1 MSQLLSLTNQL
12 SSQPRLG
19 PDAGEP
25 QPGETAGESRM
36 FQALGTPS
44 RTPLVPPLNSTP
56 LLQDVRAPAS
66 EQLGSAQAPPPRSAP
81 VAAPHSSAPQAP
93 PRFEVPPPQPSTS
106 GWVPPGPP
114 PARARRDSR
123 SSSES
128 EASEA
133 ESDVTVCDSASSRLA
148 DIIYEVCPDSRP
160 LVDSA
165 SALSCGF
172 EAWFGQPEAT
182 ASRQHLRLYP
192 RVAEVQSEVA
202 ARSEALARR
211 PKPLSHIIRSRQY
224 ALADDPVFASSNP
237 VNPSFAQLAGARAV
251 GSRRW
256 GSITFSEMERLE
268 RLFQNQLEVTSSS
281 LWLMSGILAMLKRDD
296 FQPSDPTLFN
306 SALSSVSAAVSRQA
320 CTAAAGSGFIRAKRR
335 ESLLAHTTL
344 PVPESQRR
352 SLTVTPGSS
361 SGLFNEDLLVE
372 VVSQVQRS
380 SQISSNLAVYHQG

>member
-1 MSQLLSLTNQL
+1 M
-12 SSQPRLG
+12 
-19 PDAGEP
+19 
-25 QPGETAGESRM
+25 
-36 FQALGTPS
+36 
-44 RTPLVPPLNSTP
+44 
-56 LLQDVRAPAS
+56 
-66 EQLGSAQAPPPRSAP
+66 
-81 VAAPHSSAPQAP
+81 
-93 PRFEVPPPQPSTS
+93 PPPQPSHS

-114 PARARRDSR
+114 PTRACRDSR

-133 ESDVTVCDSASSRLA
+133 ESDVIVRDSASSRLA
-148 DIIYEVCPDSRP
+148 DLIYEVCPDSRP

-165 SALSCGF
+165 RAPRCGF

-182 ASRQHLRLYP
+182 ASRQRFRLYP

-211 PKPLSHIIRSRQY
+211 SKPLSHIIPSRSRQY

-237 VNPSFAQLAGARAV
+237 VNPFAQLAGARAV

-256 GSITFSEMERLE
+256 GSITFSEMERL
-268 RLFQNQLEVTSSS
+268 FQNQLEVTSSS
-281 LWLMSGILAMLKRDD
+281 LWLMSGILAILKRDD

-306 SALSSVSAAVSRQA
+306 SALSSVSAALSRQA
-320 CTAAAGSGFIRAKRR
+320 RTAAAGSGFIRAKRC
-335 ESLLAHTTL
+335 ESLLAHNTL
-344 PVPESQRR
+344 LVPEAQRC

-361 SGLFNEDLLVE
+361 SGLFNEDLLAE

-380 SQISSNLAVYHQG
+380 SQTSSNLAVSRSLNRGRSGPSSSYPLVGPRSSGAPRGRPYGKRSSSSSRSGGRKCFKGGKGAAPSSKPSGFRK